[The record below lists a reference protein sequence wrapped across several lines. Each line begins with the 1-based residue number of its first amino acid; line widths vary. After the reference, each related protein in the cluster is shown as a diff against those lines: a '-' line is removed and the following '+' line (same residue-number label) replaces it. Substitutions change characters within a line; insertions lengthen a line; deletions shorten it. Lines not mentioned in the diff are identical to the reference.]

1 MARERWVVLI
11 PTAHVYE
18 LQSPELSHHNNSKVL
33 PIIGCYKL
41 NSYLHK
47 SSTQAQDISKN
58 NNNYGTKYLNK
69 LYFNTMSSCVVGMFL
84 ILKTFCSVYIKQLE
98 TCVMGVCY
106 SSVSCWFRPPSPE
119 CAACMAAW
127 LFWGLLICWLPQW
140 RNKVCLHIN
149 LRAQTKLNLCTLK
162 VFQYVFTIK
171 LLNWLKCMH
180 FIISFILVVLLCLI
194 WWICK
199 IGRKMSH
206 VDLTGLYLK
215 SYNFS

>member
-1 MARERWVVLI
+1 
-11 PTAHVYE
+11 
-18 LQSPELSHHNNSKVL
+18 
-33 PIIGCYKL
+33 
-41 NSYLHK
+41 
-47 SSTQAQDISKN
+47 
-58 NNNYGTKYLNK
+58 
-69 LYFNTMSSCVVGMFL
+69 
-84 ILKTFCSVYIKQLE
+84 
-98 TCVMGVCY
+98 MGVCY

-180 FIISFILVVLLCLI
+180 FIISFILVLVVLLFWFDGFVKLVEKCLMLI
-194 WWICK
+194 LLGSI
-199 IGRKMSH
+199 
-206 VDLTGLYLK
+206 LK
-215 SYNFS
+215 ATIFHNKNYNLR